1 MEKTHTPNYKRIF
14 LDILEQKF
22 PDRKDV
28 CMPILSKKELSQFD
42 IIELNQ
48 KIFGGIDKCTFTLN
62 QKHKAYN
69 KRSISKILNYQ
80 IKNDLNNTQ
89 TASIFKLSR
98 NTIISW
104 KKKYPHL
111 ISVTKNCS

>member
-1 MEKTHTPNYKRIF
+1 MEKNLTPNYKLIF

-22 PDRKDV
+22 PNRKDV
-28 CMPILSKKELSQFD
+28 CLPILSKNELSQFD

-48 KIFGGIDKCTFTLN
+48 KIFGGIDKSTFSLN

-80 IKNDLNNTQ
+80 IENRLSNTK

-98 NTIISW
+98 NTIANW
-104 KKKYPHL
+104 KKKYTHL
-111 ISVTKNCS
+111 ISFSEICN